1 MAEIE
6 KFMNIAIGDIEK
18 IMNIAKGDI
27 EKVMGVEIPAPT
39 TSYQGGRGIS
49 MGGIVSNTGVQLADI
64 EYKAMS
70 SDGDTLDF
78 GDILEGSTR
87 AWVAM
92 AGNDSRA
99 VGMTGRAGG
108 SAVNHIEY
116 STISNLGNATE
127 FGDST
132 EAREDSTG
140 TGNGTRGVCAG
151 GYGTGN
157 VTTIDYITVASA
169 NDAADYNDM
178 TRASST
184 MNSGNA
190 HSTRGIWWMGWDG
203 DYDNLDANYITIATT
218 NVAADFGDWSAAI
231 SAPAAIGLIESKNVW
246 GGGYTSGASSHWAT
260 MEYRNP
266 TSLGNTASQ
275 GDLGSATARAAGK
288 FTNGVRGEIW
298 GGAPANDNVQKFTI
312 ASDGDASHAGEIR
325 NGSRVYWDG
334 WSGD

>member
-99 VGMTGRAGG
+99 VGMTGREGG

-116 STISNLGNATE
+116 STISTLGNATE

-151 GYGTGN
+151 
-157 VTTIDYITVASA
+157 
-169 NDAADYNDM
+169 
-178 TRASST
+178 
-184 MNSGNA
+184 
-190 HSTRGIWWMGWDG
+190 
-203 DYDNLDANYITIATT
+203 
-218 NVAADFGDWSAAI
+218 
-231 SAPAAIGLIESKNVW
+231 
-246 GGGYTSGASSHWAT
+246 
-260 MEYRNP
+260 
-266 TSLGNTASQ
+266 
-275 GDLGSATARAAGK
+275 
-288 FTNGVRGEIW
+288 
-298 GGAPANDNVQKFTI
+298 
-312 ASDGDASHAGEIR
+312 
-325 NGSRVYWDG
+325 
-334 WSGD
+334 